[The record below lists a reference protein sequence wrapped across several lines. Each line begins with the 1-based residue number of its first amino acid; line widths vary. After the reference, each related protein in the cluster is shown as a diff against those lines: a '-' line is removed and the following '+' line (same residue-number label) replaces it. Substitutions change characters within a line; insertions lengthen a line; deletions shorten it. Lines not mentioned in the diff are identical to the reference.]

1 MPTVSKTTN
10 ALENLLQIGRDVL
23 KKEEAKIYT
32 DPLFST
38 CTLLLIPCVVFSKTL
53 GELQPRVSNVSL
65 LVILENVRHLHSLR
79 PCQFGYGLLFLV
91 LNRRKMHLSFSIT
104 QSPCLSYQCLC
115 IVYILLIYVRIIPNT

>member
-1 MPTVSKTTN
+1 MHTVSKTTN
-10 ALENLLQIGRDVL
+10 ALENLLQIGMDVL

-65 LVILENVRHLHSLR
+65 LVILESMSAI
-79 PCQFGYGLLFLV
+79 FTLFALAN
-91 LNRRKMHLSFSIT
+91 LGMDYYS
-104 QSPCLSYQCLC
+104 
-115 IVYILLIYVRIIPNT
+115 